1 MNKIRKTLSVN
12 NQLHILAQIFLAS
25 EFAVGF
31 FYFYFNFDSSF
42 FVQAGQ
48 QVREKA
54 QGAVEGV
61 KNATGMNK

>member
-1 MNKIRKTLSVN
+1 MNKIRNTLSVN
-12 NQLHILAQIFLAS
+12 NQLYILAQIFLAS

-31 FYFYFNFDSSF
+31 FFCFNFDSSF

-48 QVREKA
+48 QVREKS

>member
-1 MNKIRKTLSVN
+1 MNKICN
-12 NQLHILAQIFLAS
+12 
-25 EFAVGF
+25 AVLI
-31 FYFYFNFDSSF
+31 SCSF

-48 QVREKA
+48 QVGAKA

>member
-25 EFAVGF
+25 EFAVVF
-31 FYFYFNFDSSF
+31 FFFNFDSSF

-48 QVREKA
+48 QVRAKA
-54 QGAVEGV
+54 QEAVEGV